1 MVAGGE
7 CVDAVLRERE
17 LTFGPHY
24 QRERGA
30 RGEVADRRGR
40 GSALVGRSGL
50 RVGGGGNTGARE
62 RGKGMGRNRP
72 SLEGESFSFFFFS
85 ILFLFLNSFSP
96 LYKFS
101 FIFPRFQ
108 NEMLCVKCY

>member
-50 RVGGGGNTGARE
+50 RVGGGGTTGARE

-72 SLEGESFSFFFFS
+72 TREGDGFSFFLFFLFSFFF
-85 ILFLFLNSFSP
+85 LFPFLLYTNIP
-96 LYKFS
+96 LYFLGA
-101 FIFPRFQ
+101 
-108 NEMLCVKCY
+108 NMKCYV